1 MLNVKRYQPP
11 WDLRVIE
18 FAKVPKQFFVAR
30 LHNLPTQ
37 PLARKESKIRFKK
50 IKQLLLESGPVPS
63 LGTFSVRY
71 PLLEWVLAPPSIADN
86 QHPCI
91 LIGD

>member
-1 MLNVKRYQPP
+1 MSIVKRYRPP
-11 WDLRVIE
+11 WHLQVLE
-18 FAKVPKQFFVAR
+18 FVEVRKQFFVAQP
-30 LHNLPTQ
+30 HNFPAQ
-37 PLARKESKIRFKK
+37 PLAREESKIRFKK
-50 IKQLLLESGPVPS
+50 IKQLLLESCPVPS